1 MTPVLET
8 SRLLL
13 RPLELADAPQ
23 IQLLFPRWEIVKY
36 LANRVPWPY
45 PPDGAIH
52 YVREMALPAMERGE
66 AWHWTIRLKEKPG
79 QMIGFITLQRSEE
92 ENRGFWLDPP
102 FRGRGLMTEA
112 CDAATDFWFEVLKF
126 PVLRAPKAIANEASR
141 RISQKQGMRIISRGE
156 REYVSGRLPSET
168 WEITAAEWH
177 ARKLSSRPQSIP

>member
-1 MTPVLET
+1 MTPPLET

-66 AWHWTIRLKEKPG
+66 AWHWTIRLQENPG
-79 QMIGFITLQRSEE
+79 QMIGFIT
-92 ENRGFWLDPP
+92 
-102 FRGRGLMTEA
+102 
-112 CDAATDFWFEVLKF
+112 
-126 PVLRAPKAIANEASR
+126 
-141 RISQKQGMRIISRGE
+141 
-156 REYVSGRLPSET
+156 
-168 WEITAAEWH
+168 
-177 ARKLSSRPQSIP
+177 